1 MQHWALS
8 SGTLIVGVAVPRY
21 PGAMT
26 MRDDRGTDLIGYL
39 ADRDVPCHACGYN
52 LRGCREPFCPE
63 CGTVIPRPSI
73 LLRQQAMHCRACGYE
88 LGEAALE
95 RCPECGS
102 DDIFLGGGDDD
113 EHTRGRFLPSSRG
126 LVRSWRGVP
135 LILIT
140 PGLLSLVVAVVLLVQ
155 SVSPFSGWQVMLS
168 VGAAVPAFVAVV
180 WYALREYCNSWPRR
194 TRARLALVACGG
206 ACVVGAMSAFAWY

>member
-1 MQHWALS
+1 
-8 SGTLIVGVAVPRY
+8 
-21 PGAMT
+21 
-26 MRDDRGTDLIGYL
+26 MRGDQGTDLTEYL

-73 LLRQQAMHCRACGYE
+73 LLRQQAMRCRACGYE
-88 LGEAALE
+88 LGEAPLE

-102 DDIFLGGGDDD
+102 DDIFVGGG
-113 EHTRGRFLPSSRG
+113 EEGAYARGRFLPSSRG

-140 PGLLSLVVAVVLLVQ
+140 PALLSLLFAAGMLVQ
-155 SVSPFSGWQVMLS
+155 SVSPFSGWRVTLS
-168 VGAAVPAFVAVV
+168 VGAAAPALLAVA
-180 WYALREYCNSWPRR
+180 WYALRESCNSWPRR
-194 TRARLALVACGG
+194 TRARLALAASACG
-206 ACVVGAMSAFAWY
+206 CVVSALSAFAWY